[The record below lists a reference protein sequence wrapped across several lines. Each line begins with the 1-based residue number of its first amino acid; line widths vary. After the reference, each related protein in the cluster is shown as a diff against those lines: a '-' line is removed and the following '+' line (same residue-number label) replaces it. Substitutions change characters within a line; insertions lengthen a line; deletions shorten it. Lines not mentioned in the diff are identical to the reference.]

1 MTFTQR
7 LKTHVQENQT
17 GIVFDLLFALAW
29 VGLVSAIFGV
39 VDGPQWAYYL
49 FMVAGIPAY
58 LGFTYS
64 MAVAKATR
72 S

>member
-1 MTFTQR
+1 MTFTKR
-7 LKTHVQENQT
+7 LKEHVQENQT

-29 VGLVSAIFGV
+29 VGLVSVIFTL

-58 LGFTYS
+58 FGFTYS
-64 MAVAKATR
+64 MAVAKANQ